1 MEKLKKMKKFSIALC
16 NFKKFHMLSNLF
28 YTYNWTYR
36 LLEAD
41 FISFLFFLFVLPIK
55 RLVNV
60 EQLHN
65 LSKATKEASGRTN
78 IGSHIFEF

>member
-1 MEKLKKMKKFSIALC
+1 MGKLKKMKKFSIALC

-41 FISFLFFLFVLPIK
+41 FISFLFFSFCFT
-55 RLVNV
+55 N
-60 EQLHN
+60 
-65 LSKATKEASGRTN
+65 KE
-78 IGSHIFEF
+78 IGKCRAVT